1 MQNFFRLIYLNL
13 VLLPNSAF
21 LPKVI
26 KLGLGCLRVEIPVSF
41 SSLQFC
47 GGEQMARFIPTEAFE
62 CVFRWDRHKAS
73 DEQVFVL
80 ATAL

>member
-1 MQNFFRLIYLNL
+1 MHNFSRLVNLNL

-26 KLGLGCLRVEIPVSF
+26 KLGLGSLRVEIPLCNFPLF
-41 SSLQFC
+41 SL
-47 GGEQMARFIPTEAFE
+47 EQMAWFIPTEAFE

-73 DEQVFVL
+73 DEQIFVL